1 MWCLSWERG
10 HLARSGPK
18 ARDCSSGQDARA
30 PRDAACKTWLNRPRT
45 LCVAPFVKIARV
57 QGVQPAWAKLP
68 SRAADSKN
76 LGQLSGGESTDSG
89 AGDRRSGLD
98 RFILLNCTNISF
110 STQLAGRR
118 AHNASTDSHGW
129 IEDVSERNSGEF
141 IDIILFVPELQTFS
155 ICKGLKYGYDLFP
168 SAANHGR
175 RSRDRTRAGSGVAMG
190 SVCARWLEAVGFV
203 RTEAPKRRSAEAPKR
218 RSAEAPKRRSAEA
231 PKRRSAE
238 APKRRS
244 HDCASGA
251 AASRLAIA
259 DLPSPTDRRPPRR
272 GGRRLS
278 FHLCR
283 IRPRRRRACRPGR
296 GPARR
301 RGGPRP
307 DRDHPGLVHDDAGG
321 ELRRHIRVYRRL
333 RFARRRRFR
342 VRVPRQDVHG
352 EQPQTD
358 RVQCDTH
365 SRHDRTSGNG
375 HADAGAGRA
384 GVPDSRRGQGAA
396 HVNGVGPPRPP

>member
-57 QGVQPAWAKLP
+57 QGVQPAWAKLR

-155 ICKGLKYGYDLFP
+155 ICNDLKCRYDSFP

-175 RSRDRTRAGSGVAMG
+175 RSRDRTRAGSGAAMG
-190 SVCARWLEAVGFV
+190 ATCARLVG
-203 RTEAPKRRSAEAPKR
+203 S
-218 RSAEAPKRRSAEA
+218 
-231 PKRRSAE
+231 
-238 APKRRS
+238 
-244 HDCASGA
+244 
-251 AASRLAIA
+251 
-259 DLPSPTDRRPPRR
+259 
-272 GGRRLS
+272 
-278 FHLCR
+278 CR
-283 IRPRRRRACRPGR
+283 IREDFSAERRAPSAERRAPKYDRAPG
-296 GPARR
+296 
-301 RGGPRP
+301 
-307 DRDHPGLVHDDAGG
+307 
-321 ELRRHIRVYRRL
+321 
-333 RFARRRRFR
+333 
-342 VRVPRQDVHG
+342 
-352 EQPQTD
+352 
-358 RVQCDTH
+358 
-365 SRHDRTSGNG
+365 
-375 HADAGAGRA
+375 AGAGRPA
-384 GVPDSRRGQGAA
+384 IAA
-396 HVNGVGPPRPP
+396 